1 MGGGKVTPI
10 TLFDDNGYSN
20 QSETDEEDEGEDV
33 NRNRRSSESSVY
45 LGKESWAQL
54 LIASFFERVSGAFC
68 SDSFALGSS
77 GMYQGQLYLQSSV
90 RISEKFP
97 SKAITSEKDIIN
109 LPTVKWKP
117 LIRESASLLV
127 GPDKT
132 YSLEHSGRFK
142 DTFEFF

>member
-20 QSETDEEDEGEDV
+20 QSETDEEDEGD
-33 NRNRRSSESSVY
+33 NGNKNGRSSESSVY
-45 LGKESWAQL
+45 LGKGRSWQRCFSW
-54 LIASFFERVSGAFC
+54 IFEGIRRVLC
-68 SDSFALGSS
+68 PNIFALGLS

-97 SKAITSEKDIIN
+97 SKAITSEKDIIH

-117 LIRESASLLV
+117 LIRKPA
-127 GPDKT
+127 GPFG
-132 YSLEHSGRFK
+132 EH
-142 DTFEFF
+142 

>member
-20 QSETDEEDEGEDV
+20 QSEADEEDEDDDV
-33 NRNRRSSESSVY
+33 NKNRRSSESSVY
-45 LGKESWAQL
+45 LGKE
-54 LIASFFERVSGAFC
+54 ASSLSRFWRRIDIFFDGIRGSNW
-68 SDSFALGSS
+68 FALGLS

-97 SKAITSEKDIIN
+97 SKAITSEKDIIR

-117 LIRESASLLV
+117 LIRKSACSF
-127 GPDKT
+127 G
-132 YSLEHSGRFK
+132 ER
-142 DTFEFF
+142 

>member
-20 QSETDEEDEGEDV
+20 QSETDEEDEGDDV
-33 NRNRRSSESSVY
+33 NKNRRSSESSVY
-45 LGKESWAQL
+45 LGKESSSQL
-54 LIASFFERVSGAFC
+54 LIDIFFECVSGVLC
-68 SDSFALGSS
+68 SDSFALGLS

-90 RISEKFP
+90 RVSEKFP
-97 SKAITSEKDIIN
+97 SKAITSEKDIIH

-117 LIRESASLLV
+117 LIRKSARLLV
-127 GPDKT
+127 SPDKT
-132 YSLEHSGRFK
+132 YSLEHNGRFK